1 MPHVLGVGATAFR
14 RHPDRSHA
22 DLAGEAV
29 RAALSDACLTRA
41 PIELIYFGSTALSA
55 WGQGAIGG
63 QVVLDPTVRAG
74 DLPSGVPIV
83 NVEAGC
89 ATGGA
94 ALHAS
99 YLATLAESADL
110 VLAVGVDK
118 LFFPGAPEQTLA
130 AFLSG
135 IDNLD
140 PDRWRAFHASFAA
153 QHDLAWR
160 PDPRRLVFLDVHEL
174 HLQRHAA
181 RWGTPR
187 EAVARLASKAR
198 SNGALNP
205 KAQFQTALTSDD
217 VLAEPTVVGW
227 LTRAMCAPV
236 SDGAAAA
243 LICSDRWLRDHPD
256 ARAVPLRAVALAGGA
271 WDGEAS
277 VHTRAAAACRRR
289 AGPAAVDLVELHD
302 ATSGDELLL
311 LEALG
316 LAEPGAAAADALAG
330 RFDRDG
336 ALPVNPSGGL
346 VSKGHPLAATGLG
359 MVEELVTQLRGEA
372 GPRQVRAR
380 TALLHNAGGMIG
392 VEEATAV
399 VAIFGA

>member
-1 MPHVLGVGATAFR
+1 MPYVIGVGATPFR

-22 DLAGEAV
+22 DLARDAV
-29 RAALSDACLTRA
+29 RAALADARLPGA
-41 PIELIYFGSTALSA
+41 PIELIHFGSTALSA
-55 WGQGAIGG
+55 WGQAAIGG
-63 QVVLDPTVRAG
+63 QVVLDPAVRAG
-74 DLPSGVPIV
+74 DLPAGVGIV

-89 ATGGA
+89 ATGGV
-94 ALHAS
+94 ALHAA
-99 YLATLAESADL
+99 YLATRAEAADL

-118 LFFPGAPEQTLA
+118 LFFPGAPETTLRT
-130 AFLSG
+130 FLSG

-140 PDRWRAFHASFAA
+140 PDRWRAFQAHFAA
-153 QHDLAWR
+153 VNGLVWQ

-174 HLQRHAA
+174 HLQRHA
-181 RWGTPR
+181 RTWGTPR
-187 EAVARLASKAR
+187 EAVARLTAKAR
-198 SNGALNP
+198 ANGALNP
-205 KAQFQTALTSDD
+205 NAQHQRAMTIDE
-217 VLAEPTVVGW
+217 VLADVGIVGW

-243 LICSDRWLRDHPD
+243 LVCSDRWLRDHPN
-256 ARAVPLRAVALAGGA
+256 ARAVPLRGVAVAGGA
-271 WDGEAS
+271 WDGEVS
-277 VHTRAAAACRRR
+277 VHARAAAACRRLT
-289 AGPAAVDLVELHD
+289 GPADVDLVELHD

-316 LAEPGAAAADALAG
+316 LAEPGAAATEAIAG
-330 RFDRDG
+330 RYDRDG

-380 TALLHNAGGMIG
+380 TAMLHNAGGMIG

-399 VAIFGA
+399 VALLGA